1 MGRCNIAFSNYWIFY
16 ISCGDY
22 MRAEELIKEF
32 EDLVNKQNQ
41 LIIALKN
48 CKDEDWEW
56 VCVKKA
62 SEKLG
67 LTVNLI
73 YGKIRQGKLTTK
85 KFNGKTLV
93 SVKELQAI
101 NDKEY

>member
-1 MGRCNIAFSNYWIFY
+1 MQV
-16 ISCGDY
+16 D
-22 MRAEELIKEF
+22 ELIKEF
-32 EDLVNKQNQ
+32 EKNLQIQSSLIEQ
-41 LIIALKN
+41 LRN

-73 YGKIRQGKLTTK
+73 YGKIRTGKLQTK

-101 NDKEY
+101 NDRSWQCR

>member
-1 MGRCNIAFSNYWIFY
+1 
-16 ISCGDY
+16 
-22 MRAEELIKEF
+22 MRVEE
-32 EDLVNKQNQ
+32 
-41 LIIALKN
+41 IIAKYEKNLTEQQELLQQLKN
-48 CKDEDWEW
+48 CDDNSWDW
-56 VCVKKA
+56 VCVKRA

-73 YGKIRQGKLTTK
+73 YGKIRTGKLQTK

-101 NDKEY
+101 NDRSW